1 MKTSKSIF
9 KLLSLALIISMITIS
24 CDENP
29 EIVTQQDIL
38 PESFGVDIP
47 SSISNP
53 NLVSGGRTSGREEEE
68 FSGDDIYEQLGFFI
82 AVGEG
87 ASDIVEAIIIG
98 IGQYNIQSI
107 QTLTYTSDE
116 DGRAKNMIVLE
127 NVEFEGVTWEYQL
140 TITDADSE
148 GNQDGGNAMQVFWN
162 NSPIKGIAILKPFNI
177 DRLHDADA
185 GEAIYRVDYSEVSD
199 MLAYDSHMEVSIS
212 DLPLAQADEDPF
224 SLRTMRMFAGK
235 KGDVVDVYGNSNH
248 PNANFFTDNT
258 GFNWAFVASGS
269 DDLDIGVAEVGLP
282 PSNLDNNDRDV
293 LLGDYSI
300 RTVFENEILQAFGN
314 DITQTQLDAILVNTN
329 PPGYF
334 DKDGFLNGGTSP
346 GDAWNPLAERLTD
359 LTPYNPL
366 ETSNLEV
373 MFK

>member
-9 KLLSLALIISMITIS
+9 KLLSLTLIISMITIS

-29 EIVTQQDIL
+29 EIVTQQNIL

-53 NLVSGGRTSGREEEE
+53 NLVSGGRIGGRAEEDL
-68 FSGDDIYEQLGFFI
+68 SGDHIYEQLGFFI

-98 IGQYNIQSI
+98 IGRYNIQSI

-148 GNQDGGNAMQVFWN
+148 GNDDGGKAMQVFWN
-162 NSPIKGIAILKPFNI
+162 NNPIKGIAILKPYNI
-177 DRLHDADA
+177 DRNDTGADQA
-185 GEAIYRVDYSEVSD
+185 VYRVDYSEVSD

-212 DLPLAQADEDPF
+212 DLPLAQTDEDPF
-224 SLRTMRMFAGK
+224 SLRTMRMFVGK
-235 KGDVVDVYGNSNH
+235 KGDVVDVFGNSNH

-282 PSNLDNNDRDV
+282 PSNLDSDSREV
-293 LLGDYSI
+293 LLGDYSL
-300 RTVFENEILQAFGN
+300 RSVFENEIDIAFPGLDQA
-314 DITQTQLDAILVNTN
+314 LKDAYLVNTN

-334 DKDGFLNGGTSP
+334 NSDGFIIGGVSP
-346 GDAWNPLAERLTD
+346 GEAWNPLAARLTD

-366 ETSNLEV
+366 ETSNLV
-373 MFK
+373 VTFK

>member
-1 MKTSKSIF
+1 MKTTRSIF

-53 NLVSGGRTSGREEEE
+53 NLVSGGRTSGRAEED
-68 FSGDDIYEQLGFFI
+68 FSGDDIYEHLGFFI

-87 ASDIVEAIIIG
+87 ASELVEAIIIG
-98 IGQYNIQSI
+98 IGQFNIQSI
-107 QTLTYTSDE
+107 QTLTYTSDD
-116 DGRAKNMIVLE
+116 DGRDKNMVVLQD
-127 NVEFEGVTWEYQL
+127 VTFEGTIWEYQL

-162 NSPIKGIAILKPFNI
+162 NSPVKGIAILKPFNI

-199 MLAYDSHMEVSIS
+199 LLEYDSHMEVSIS
-212 DLPLAQADEDPF
+212 DLPLAHPDEDQF

-235 KGDVVDVYGNSNH
+235 KGDVVDVYGNSSH
-248 PNANFFTDNT
+248 PNAKFFTDNT

-269 DDLDIGVAEVGLP
+269 DSQDIGVAEVGLP
-282 PSNLDNNDRDV
+282 PSDLNSDDRDV
-293 LLGDYSI
+293 LLGDYAI
-300 RTVFENEILQAFGN
+300 RDVFTDEITDAFPL
-314 DITQTQLDAILVNTN
+314 ITDAQLDALLVNTN

-346 GDAWNPLAERLTD
+346 GDAWNPLADRLND